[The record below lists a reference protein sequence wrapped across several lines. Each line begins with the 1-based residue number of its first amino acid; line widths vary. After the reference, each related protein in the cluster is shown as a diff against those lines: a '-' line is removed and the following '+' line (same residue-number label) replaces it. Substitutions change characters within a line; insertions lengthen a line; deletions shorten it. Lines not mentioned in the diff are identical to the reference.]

1 MHWYVIQAYSGY
13 EGQVVRALH
22 EYIARE
28 GLESKFGE
36 ILVPT
41 EEVVEVKDGKRRKS
55 ERKFFPGYV
64 LVQADMD
71 EEVWHLVNSVPRVIG
86 FVGGKSDRPS
96 PISEREAN
104 QILNRIAQAEEGP
117 RLKVLYEVGEEV
129 RVIDGPFNEFNGTVT
144 EVDSDKGRIKV
155 SVMIFG
161 RATPVDLEFS
171 QVEKL

>member
-28 GLESKFGE
+28 GFESKFGE

-41 EEVVEVKDGKRRKS
+41 EEVIEVKDGKRRKS

-64 LVQADMD
+64 LIQADMD

-96 PISEREAN
+96 PISQKEADH
-104 QILNRIAQAEEGP
+104 ILNRIAEAEEGP
-117 RLKVLYEVGEEV
+117 RLKVLYEVGEDV

-144 EVDSDKGRIKV
+144 EVDFDKGRIKV

-171 QVEKL
+171 QVEKA

>member
-171 QVEKL
+171 QVEKV

>member
-117 RLKVLYEVGEEV
+117 RLKVLYEIGEEV

-144 EVDSDKGRIKV
+144 EVDSEKGRIKV

>member
-36 ILVPT
+36 LLVPT

-64 LVQADMD
+64 LIQADMD

-104 QILNRIAQAEEGP
+104 AILNRVAQAEEGP
-117 RLKVLYEVGEEV
+117 RLKVLYEIGEEV
-129 RVIDGPFNEFNGTVT
+129 RVIDGPFNEFNGSVT
-144 EVDSDKGRIKV
+144 EIDSEKGRLKV

-171 QVEKL
+171 QVEKM

>member
-13 EGQVVRALH
+13 EGQVVRALR

-28 GLESKFGE
+28 GFESKFGE

-64 LVQADMD
+64 LIQADMT

-96 PISEREAN
+96 PISEKEA
-104 QILNRIAQAEEGP
+104 QAILNRIAQAEEGP
-117 RLKVLYEVGEEV
+117 RLKVLYEIGEEV

-144 EVDSDKGRIKV
+144 EVDAEKGRLKV

-171 QVEKL
+171 QVEKV

>member
-13 EGQVVRALH
+13 EAQVVRTLR
-22 EYIARE
+22 EYIAQHGME
-28 GLESKFGE
+28 EKFGD

-41 EEVVEVKDGKRRKS
+41 EEVVEVRDGKRRKS

-64 LVQADMD
+64 LMQVDMD

-96 PISEREAN
+96 PITQKEADR
-104 QILNRIAQAEEGP
+104 ILDRIAQAEEGP

-129 RVIDGPFNEFNGTVT
+129 CITDGAFNDFNGIVE
-144 EVDSDKGRIKV
+144 EVDSEKARLVV

-171 QVEKL
+171 QVEKI

>member
-28 GLESKFGE
+28 GFESKFGE

-64 LVQADMD
+64 LVQADMT

-96 PISEREAN
+96 PISEREA
-104 QILNRIAQAEEGP
+104 QAILNRIAQAEEGP

-144 EVDSDKGRIKV
+144 EVDSDKGRLKV

-171 QVEKL
+171 QVEKV

>member
-64 LVQADMD
+64 LVQAEMD

>member
-28 GLESKFGE
+28 GFESKFGE

-64 LVQADMD
+64 LIQADMD

-104 QILNRIAQAEEGP
+104 SILNRIAQAEEGP

-129 RVIDGPFNEFNGTVT
+129 RVIDGPFNEFNGSVT
-144 EVDSDKGRIKV
+144 EVDSEKGRIKV

-171 QVEKL
+171 QVEKI

>member
-28 GLESKFGE
+28 GFESKFGK

-64 LVQADMD
+64 LVQADMT

-96 PISEREAN
+96 PISEREA
-104 QILNRIAQAEEGP
+104 QAILNRIAQAEEGP

-144 EVDSDKGRIKV
+144 EVDSEKGRLKV

-171 QVEKL
+171 QVEKV

>member
-117 RLKVLYEVGEEV
+117 RLKVLYEIGEEV

-171 QVEKL
+171 QVEKI

>member
-129 RVIDGPFNEFNGTVT
+129 RVIDGPFNEFT

>member
-1 MHWYVIQAYSGY
+1 MQWYVIQAYSGY
-13 EGQVVRALH
+13 ESRVVKTLE
-22 EYIARE
+22 EYIAQHGME
-28 GLESKFGE
+28 ESFGQ

-64 LVQADMD
+64 LLEIDMSD
-71 EEVWHLVNSVPRVIG
+71 AAWHLVNSVPRVIG

-96 PISEREAN
+96 PISQREADA
-104 QILNRIAQAEEGP
+104 ILNRIAEAEEGP

-129 RVIDGPFNEFNGTVT
+129 RVISGPFSDFNGTVE
-144 EVDSDKGRIKV
+144 EVEAEKGRLKV

-161 RATPVDLEFS
+161 RATPVDLEFA
-171 QVEKL
+171 QVEKV

>member
-28 GLESKFGE
+28 GFESKFGE

-64 LVQADMD
+64 LVQADMT

-96 PISEREAN
+96 PISEREA
-104 QILNRIAQAEEGP
+104 QAILNRIAQAEEGP

-144 EVDSDKGRIKV
+144 EVDSEKGRLKV

-171 QVEKL
+171 QVEKI

>member
-28 GLESKFGE
+28 GLEVKFGE

-64 LVQADMD
+64 LIQADMD

-96 PISEREAN
+96 PISDREAN
-104 QILNRIAQAEEGP
+104 AILNRIAQAEEGP
-117 RLKVLYEVGEEV
+117 RLKVLYEIGEEV
-129 RVIDGPFNEFNGTVT
+129 RVVDGPFNEFNGSVT
-144 EVDSDKGRIKV
+144 EVDSAKGRIKV

-171 QVEKL
+171 QVEKI

>member
-28 GLESKFGE
+28 GFESKFGE

-64 LVQADMD
+64 LIQADMD

-104 QILNRIAQAEEGP
+104 AILNRIAQAEEGP
-117 RLKVLYEVGEEV
+117 RLKVLYEIGEEV
-129 RVIDGPFNEFNGTVT
+129 RVIDGPFNEFNGSVT
-144 EVDSDKGRIKV
+144 EVDSEKGRLKV

-171 QVEKL
+171 QVEKI

>member
-13 EGQVVRALH
+13 EAQVVRTLR
-22 EYIARE
+22 EYIAQHGME
-28 GLESKFGE
+28 EKFGD

-41 EEVVEVKDGKRRKS
+41 EEVVEVRDGKRRKS

-64 LVQADMD
+64 LMQVDMD

-96 PISEREAN
+96 PITPKEADR
-104 QILNRIAQAEEGP
+104 ILDRIAQAEEGP

-129 RVIDGPFNEFNGTVT
+129 RITDGAFNDFNGIVE
-144 EVDSDKGRIKV
+144 EVDSEKARLVV

-171 QVEKL
+171 QVEKI

>member
-28 GLESKFGE
+28 GFESKFGE

-64 LVQADMD
+64 LIQADMD

-104 QILNRIAQAEEGP
+104 AILNRIAQAEEGP

-129 RVIDGPFNEFNGTVT
+129 RVIDGPFNEFNGSVT
-144 EVDSDKGRIKV
+144 EVDSEKGRIKV

-171 QVEKL
+171 QVEKI

>member
-28 GLESKFGE
+28 GFESKFGE

-41 EEVVEVKDGKRRKS
+41 EEVIEVKDGKRRKS

-64 LVQADMD
+64 LIQADMD

-86 FVGGKSDRPS
+86 C
-96 PISEREAN
+96 
-104 QILNRIAQAEEGP
+104 Q
-117 RLKVLYEVGEEV
+117 
-129 RVIDGPFNEFNGTVT
+129 
-144 EVDSDKGRIKV
+144 
-155 SVMIFG
+155 
-161 RATPVDLEFS
+161 
-171 QVEKL
+171 

>member
-64 LVQADMD
+64 LVQAEMD

-117 RLKVLYEVGEEV
+117 RLKVLYEIGEEV

-144 EVDSDKGRIKV
+144 EVDSEKGRIKV

>member
-28 GLESKFGE
+28 GFESKFGE

-64 LVQADMD
+64 LIQADMD

-96 PISEREAN
+96 PISEKEAN
-104 QILNRIAQAEEGP
+104 AILNRIAQAEEGP
-117 RLKVLYEVGEEV
+117 RLKVLYEIGEEV
-129 RVIDGPFNEFNGTVT
+129 RVIDGPFNEFNGSVT
-144 EVDSDKGRIKV
+144 EVDSEKGRIKV

-171 QVEKL
+171 QVEKI

>member
-1 MHWYVIQAYSGY
+1 MQWYVIQAYSGY
-13 EGQVVRALH
+13 EAHVVRTLH

-28 GLESKFGE
+28 GFESRFGE

-64 LVQADMD
+64 LIQADMD
-71 EEVWHLVNSVPRVIG
+71 EDVWHLVNSVPRVIG
-86 FVGGKSDRPS
+86 FVGGRSDRPS
-96 PISEREAN
+96 PISQKEADL
-104 QILNRIAQAEEGP
+104 ILNRIAEAEEGP

-129 RVIDGPFNEFNGTVT
+129 RVIDGPFNEFNGTVSD
-144 EVDSDKGRIKV
+144 VDAEKGRLKV

-171 QVEKL
+171 QVEKV

>member
-28 GLESKFGE
+28 GFESKFGE

-64 LVQADMD
+64 LVQADMT

-96 PISEREAN
+96 PISEREA
-104 QILNRIAQAEEGP
+104 QAILNRIAQAEEGP

-144 EVDSDKGRIKV
+144 EVDSEKGRLKV

-171 QVEKL
+171 QVEKV

>member
-36 ILVPT
+36 LLVPT

-64 LVQADMD
+64 LIQADMD

-104 QILNRIAQAEEGP
+104 AILNRVAQAEEGP
-117 RLKVLYEVGEEV
+117 RLKVLYEIGEEV
-129 RVIDGPFNEFNGTVT
+129 RVIDGPFNEFNGSVT
-144 EVDSDKGRIKV
+144 EIDSEKGRLKV

-171 QVEKL
+171 QVEKI